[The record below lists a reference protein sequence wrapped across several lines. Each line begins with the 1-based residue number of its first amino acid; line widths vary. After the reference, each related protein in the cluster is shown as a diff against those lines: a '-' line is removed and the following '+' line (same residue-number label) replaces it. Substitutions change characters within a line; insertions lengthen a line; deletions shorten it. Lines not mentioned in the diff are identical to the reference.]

1 MNRSKL
7 SIMIA
12 SVGFA
17 VVAASVVMAF
27 LADHHWLVTY
37 QIALLFESTMWWV
50 QLAGVALAVIGCV
63 AMSVCL
69 TQRVASRAGVAFI
82 AAGLL
87 LALLFGTGLLNIH
100 DWMISLLLPVLLLL
114 VAGTIVLLPICGRT
128 NPLPSGLTRGCRW
141 G

>member
-7 SIMIA
+7 SFTIG

-27 LADHHWLVTY
+27 LVDHHWYVTY
-37 QIALLFESTMWWV
+37 QIALLFDRMMWWV
-50 QLAGVALAVIGCV
+50 QLVGVVLAVIGCIG
-63 AMSVCL
+63 MSAYL
-69 TQRVASRAGVAFI
+69 TQRVAFRAGIALI

-87 LALLFGTGLLNIH
+87 LTLLFGSSLSNIH

-114 VAGTIVLLPICGRT
+114 FDGTMLAIVGYLRQ
-128 NPLPSGLTRGCRW
+128 R
-141 G
+141 

>member
-7 SIMIA
+7 SVIIA

-37 QIALLFESTMWWV
+37 RNALLFESTMWWV
-50 QLAGVALAVIGCV
+50 QLAGVALSVIGCI

-69 TQRVASRAGVAFI
+69 TQRMASRVGVAFV

-87 LALLFGTGLLNIH
+87 LALLFGSGLLNIH

-114 VAGTIVLLPICGRT
+114 FTGAMIGIVAYLRPH
-128 NPLPSGLTRGCRW
+128 
-141 G
+141 